1 MVTKNDPRNVYY
13 GNDSHQINSINSGGG
28 GGSGGEGVPKFA
40 SITFPPESI
49 AQYYRS
55 KDRFEPILFEKIIA
69 ETMEKIKTLSTLK
82 GGEYAGD
89 NDRLANFRRN
99 GNNLGLTMEQ
109 VWAVY
114 AGKHWD
120 ALMQYI
126 KDLGTNI
133 VRERMEPV
141 SGRVDDLIVY
151 LMLFKAMLM
160 ERGEL

>member
-1 MVTKNDPRNVYY
+1 MDRTHP
-13 GNDSHQINSINSGGG
+13 DS
-28 GGSGGEGVPKFA
+28 
-40 SITFPPESI
+40 
-49 AQYYRS
+49 
-55 KDRFEPILFEKIIA
+55 FEPILFDKIVA
-69 ETMEKIKTLSTLK
+69 ETMEKIRTLSNLK

-89 NDRLANFRRN
+89 KDRLANFRRN
-99 GNNLGLTMEQ
+99 GSNLGLTMEQ

-126 KDLGTNI
+126 KDLGTYT

-160 ERGEL
+160 ERGKL